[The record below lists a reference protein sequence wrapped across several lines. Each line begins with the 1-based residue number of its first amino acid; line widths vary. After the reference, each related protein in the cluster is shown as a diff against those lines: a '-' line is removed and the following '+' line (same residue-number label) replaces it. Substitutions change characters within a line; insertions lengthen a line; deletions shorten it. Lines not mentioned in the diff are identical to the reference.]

1 MYLTRC
7 IQSQAGSFPSQHL
20 RVSSVY
26 FYQPLLWGAVLGT
39 GAGWEPLAAADIG
52 HGLDPTS
59 VSARGFVTGMRHC
72 SLCRVLPG
80 EMLKKQIGREV
91 QTCLL
96 ERNHLLL
103 CILYVD
109 GGKDGIFCF
118 EDPKA
123 GILGRSRVVSVLR
136 HQQSLHPEVQPGKLM
151 LPAMLAS
158 AASQKS

>member
-1 MYLTRC
+1 M
-7 IQSQAGSFPSQHL
+7 
-20 RVSSVY
+20 
-26 FYQPLLWGAVLGT
+26 
-39 GAGWEPLAAADIG
+39 AAADVG

-59 VSARGFVTGMRHC
+59 GSAREFVTGMRHC
-72 SLCRVLPG
+72 SLCRVLPR

-96 ERNHLLL
+96 ERNLHLLL

-123 GILGRSRVVSVLR
+123 GILERSRVVSVLR

-158 AASQKS
+158 AANQKS